1 MKNPDEAVKI
11 AEQVLVN
18 KRSREKAEKSRIDLK
33 KKLAG
38 SIDLSN
44 QVQKFVDC
52 RSKDLSQR
60 ELYIVEGDSALGS
73 VKMARNAE
81 FQAVIPVRGKI
92 LNCLKADYDKI
103 FKNEII
109 TDLIKVI
116 GCGVEV
122 KTGKNKEISMFN
134 LDNLRWNK
142 IVICTDADVD
152 GFHIRT
158 LILTMLYRLVPT
170 LIEKG
175 YVYIAESPLFEITTS
190 DKIYFAY
197 DENERQRYSK

>member
-1 MKNPDEAVKI
+1 MKI

-175 YVYIAESPLFEITTS
+175 YVYIART
-190 DKIYFAY
+190 
-197 DENERQRYSK
+197 RRR